1 MVESSRVCVWP
12 CYKNACKTW
21 SNQFQCTSSQSSCSR
36 SRRCQSAR
44 AAAALRICLGAR
56 CHDLPHLQPNLCQY
70 LVHLSEAVQ
79 CDEKCT
85 CVGAAAER
93 TTHCDGEAKGSFTPR
108 AGDGLG
114 GGLVRV
120 DHRLLA
126 RMGDR
131 LLLGHAGARESLRT
145 LQQHQVLRVP
155 TTTTA
160 STTTTTP

>member
-1 MVESSRVCVWP
+1 M
-12 CYKNACKTW
+12 
-21 SNQFQCTSSQSSCSR
+21 
-36 SRRCQSAR
+36 
-44 AAAALRICLGAR
+44 LLI
-56 CHDLPHLQPNLCQY
+56 
-70 LVHLSEAVQ
+70 LVVA
-79 CDEKCT
+79 
-85 CVGAAAER
+85 
-93 TTHCDGEAKGSFTPR
+93 
-108 AGDGLG
+108 
-114 GGLVRV
+114 GLVRV